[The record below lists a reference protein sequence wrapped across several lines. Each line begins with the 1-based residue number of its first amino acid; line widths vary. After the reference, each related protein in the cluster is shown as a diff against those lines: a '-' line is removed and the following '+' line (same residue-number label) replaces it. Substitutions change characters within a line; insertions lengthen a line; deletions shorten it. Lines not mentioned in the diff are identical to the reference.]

1 MQTTADAGA
10 VRQFMRF
17 AQAIGLD
24 LQAILDPELSTITIA
39 AAHAERV
46 PAHGIVD
53 LLQVCAAVSARPD
66 LGIAFAAWGNLRGY
80 GPLSLLWDH
89 CPTFSEAIRVNQR
102 YLHLESGA
110 LATRCDEF
118 GDEVYLSHV
127 LLVEARYGGSQF
139 LEATLALSMLV
150 GRLILGESWSPTR
163 MHFQHPAPKSLQQHH
178 RLFRCPIEF
187 ESDRNALVVS
197 QADLDRQTGV
207 GNAHML
213 AYVER
218 HLGSSVSEW
227 PEDLEHQV
235 ERIIST
241 NLAAGGATLEQVAAA
256 LGMNLRTLQRR
267 LAALDIGYNQI
278 VERVRRRIFND
289 YMNSNATPNL
299 SEIAFRLGFK
309 ETSAASRFLST
320 KLGARLRK

>member
-17 AQAIGLD
+17 AQAAGLD
-24 LQAILDPELSTITIA
+24 LQSILDPELGMITAA

-53 LLQVCAAVSARPD
+53 LLQVCAAVSGRPD

-110 LATRCDEF
+110 LAARCDAF
-118 GDEVYLSHV
+118 GDEVYLTHV
-127 LLVEARYGGSQF
+127 LLAEARYGGSQF
-139 LEATLALSMLV
+139 LEATLTLSMMV
-150 GRLILGESWSPTR
+150 GRLILGDDWSPVR
-163 MHFQHPAPKSLQQHH
+163 VHFQHPAPKSLQQHH

-187 ESDRNALVVS
+187 DSDRNAVVVS
-197 QADLDRQTGV
+197 KADLVRETGV

-218 HLGSSVSEW
+218 HLGSSASAW
-227 PEDLEHQV
+227 PEDIDHQA

-267 LAALDIGYNQI
+267 LTAQGLSYNQI
-278 VERVRRRIFND
+278 VERVRKRIFND
-289 YMNSNATPNL
+289 YMKSNATPNL
-299 SEIAFRLGFK
+299 SEIAFRLGYK
-309 ETSAASRFLST
+309 DTSAASRFLST
-320 KLGARLRK
+320 KLGARLRQ

>member
-10 VRQFMRF
+10 VRQFVRF
-17 AQAIGLD
+17 AQAIGLN
-24 LQAILDPELSTITIA
+24 LPSILDPELSSITA
-39 AAHAERV
+39 AAAQAERV

-89 CPTFSEAIRVNQR
+89 CPSFSEAIRVNQR

-110 LATRCDEF
+110 LATQCYEF
-118 GDEVYLSHV
+118 GDEVYLCHV

-150 GRLILGESWSPTR
+150 GRLILGENWSPVR

-187 ESDRNALVVS
+187 ESDRNALVVT
-197 QADLDRQTGV
+197 QADLVRQTGV

-218 HLGSSVSEW
+218 HLGTSVSEW
-227 PEDLEHQV
+227 PEELDHQV

-241 NLAAGGATLEQVAAA
+241 SLSAGGATLEQVAAA

-267 LAALDIGYNQI
+267 LAGQGLNYNQI
-278 VERVRRRIFND
+278 VEKVRRRIFNE